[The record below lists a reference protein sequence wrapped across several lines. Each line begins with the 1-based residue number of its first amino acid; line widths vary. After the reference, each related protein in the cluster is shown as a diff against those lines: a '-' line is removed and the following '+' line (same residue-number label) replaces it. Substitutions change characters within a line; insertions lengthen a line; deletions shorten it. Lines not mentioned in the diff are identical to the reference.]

1 MPTTAQHSQ
10 IRTPQKFSSYGE
22 LSESESEPEPVDEN
36 AFDPA
41 ATVGVAEVNHS
52 DLDAQML
59 TSHLNE
65 QFAPVVRSLVDNFID
80 VKLRMLKVRLILQV
94 FCFIITGFIFV
105 DWRIIFK
112 RSL

>member
-10 IRTPQKFSSYGE
+10 VRTPPPKFSSYGE
-22 LSESESEPEPVDEN
+22 LSESESEPEPVDAN

-59 TSHLNE
+59 TNHLNE

-80 VKLRMLKVRLILQV
+80 VKLRMLKVRLLILPASQR
-94 FCFIITGFIFV
+94 TTTFIFKQGV
-105 DWRIIFK
+105 TGLLF
-112 RSL
+112 